1 MPTARLTYNER
12 PSNVI
17 LNINILIFLIVRR
30 RRSVQLLQFALL
42 YHQRPLLVVLMSGLN
57 AARGRTK
64 PVFDH

>member
-57 AARGRTK
+57 AALGRTK